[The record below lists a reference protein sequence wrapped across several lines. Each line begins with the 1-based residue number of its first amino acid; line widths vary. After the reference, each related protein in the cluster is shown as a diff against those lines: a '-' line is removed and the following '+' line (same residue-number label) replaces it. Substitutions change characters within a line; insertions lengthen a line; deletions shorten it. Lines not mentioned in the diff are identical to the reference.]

1 MYSLNQNFS
10 FSITRGIL
18 IMLKKLLAGASAIA
32 LGMVVAADAM
42 AECDGIYLGIR
53 GGVAQ
58 PDIGDRNTTGDR
70 LDIDDNLFML
80 SGAIGYRYTYF
91 RAEFEYIWRD
101 KARDSETIVTP
112 IAGRPDPIVST
123 SIGEFDYDSYMFN
136 LYYDFS
142 PYTWFTPYF
151 QAGIGVTNMEYKFHY
166 VGEGSHSLKENN
178 FTWVLGGGISAKM
191 TNRLN
196 IDVGYR
202 YYDMGKIGDGK
213 VHNQEIYGGLRYVF

>member
-1 MYSLNQNFS
+1 
-10 FSITRGIL
+10 
-18 IMLKKLLAGASAIA
+18 MLKKLLAGASAIA

-70 LDIDDNLFML
+70 LEIDDNLFML
-80 SGAIGYRYTYF
+80 SGAIGYRYEYF
-91 RAEFEYIWRD
+91 RAEVEYIWRD
-101 KARDSETIVTP
+101 KSEDSETVSFTIP
-112 IAGRPDPIVST
+112 GRPDPIVST
-123 SIGEFDYDSYMFN
+123 STGQLKYDSYMFN
-136 LYYDFS
+136 VFYDFS
-142 PYTWFTPYF
+142 PYTWFTPYL
-151 QAGIGVTNMEYKFHY
+151 QAGIGVTNLKYKFHY
-166 VGEGSHSLKENN
+166 DGGSDSYKENN

-202 YYDMGKIGDGK
+202 YFDMGKVGDGK
-213 VHNQEIYGGLRYVF
+213 VHNEEIYGGIRYVF